1 MKDDGHT
8 RGERSDLTL
17 TVDSRATVMSIGG
30 GISCPQNSCEA
41 RKWGEWWGGTATASL
56 AQLRS
61 YAYAGST
68 ATADR
73 GRMKVRYRLCHGTAG
88 RLPLSALHGLWL
100 RGNRTRTSKL
110 APCAGWPVKCGQHS
124 CKDRPTDGNTVLS
137 PSMV

>member
-41 RKWGEWWGGTATASL
+41 RQWGEWRGGTATASL

-61 YAYAGST
+61 YAGST

-73 GRMKVRYRLCHGTAG
+73 GQVLAVPWYG
-88 RLPLSALHGLWL
+88 RQTTVISS
-100 RGNRTRTSKL
+100 TRTL
-110 APCAGWPVKCGQHS
+110 ASRKS
-124 CKDRPTDGNTVLS
+124 NKNE
-137 PSMV
+137 